1 MKYIS
6 RITALLLV
14 LMMLTPTFA
23 SALTLGT
30 ATQGDLDKLYQEAT
44 DSGYEYYPTG
54 YLGIWGEVDAFDT
67 LTNKDAYTFQW
78 YDAEG
83 NALQS
88 YGEDAPE
95 KLRFVYTMETQY
107 FHCVATRVSDG
118 ATMTSAI
125 KVIPPADIS
134 NPEGYLGF
142 LYDPSIF
149 LDVFGA
155 ADTLTIYHMM
165 IDTWNVT
172 MPNGMNLAESILEL
186 WWSEREESYF
196 DPYLLCS
203 CVVSG
208 AVASDECV
216 LHPNSDL
223 HVNGCSWKQPEI
235 SANVDVSTPES
246 LLMLENVVLA
256 AEERPDVDAY
266 AWQNYVYDPAI
277 AGMRWAVVEYVQ
289 GTNLYTIQINK
300 ESIQTAYRVVIE
312 TTDYNVFES
321 KPLYLGG
328 YDFFNW
334 IHTNQDIQAWMA
346 DDSVT
351 LADVVARYNDES
363 DRTNATDYTAGSE
376 GKKVNI
382 QVSEGTFAEDYVL
395 EVEESNEPAN
405 LLQTILTY
413 LIPDGYMD
421 AEVLAAFDIAFMGLN
436 SGNELQPAEGH
447 PVTLNFM
454 LDTTNVSIENAKIY
468 IYHMAKQADGTII
481 PEKVAGP
488 EIVTYGTQMIPVTA
502 ASFSD
507 YVAFAT
513 DDIHYFD
520 TQVLGGVVNLPAF
533 AGRDMTGY
541 SFQWYQYF
549 EGQPDVSLDGK
560 TYQNCEVFTMLDQAS
575 YYCVATPT
583 SEGEPETSELFV
595 VRANVTDY
603 ESYLNVLYGYYE
615 EYDLERIYELMTE
628 DWDVSVSYNLA
639 DAVMDYWYSNRDP
652 EYYDYDMLCT
662 CVVSGAISSDECML
676 HPDDIHDAN
685 CPWYRAVDVSNFDAL
700 KDLEL
705 GAEITLTTTLSGKL
719 EWQQGIVNTDGTIT
733 WDEQNP
739 IATGETCTMI
749 LTGETLTKVYR
760 CVDTDTGVASPTV
773 YIGGEVFFTWAINAA
788 DVAAW
793 LALEGNKMEYVL
805 AAYEAYLKGIAL
817 AEAIHVT
824 TTETGTMALLEL
836 HGLTTLAEIDA
847 DGNVIDT
854 RYHIAVATYDAT
866 TGTITALGN

>member
-30 ATQGDLDKLYQEAT
+30 ATQGDLDRLYQEAT

-54 YLGIWGEVDAFDT
+54 YLGFWGEVDAFDT

-134 NPEGYLGF
+134 NPEDYLGF

-256 AEERPDVDAY
+256 AGERPDVDAY

-334 IHTNQDIQAWMA
+334 ILTTDGIQEWMA
-346 DDSVT
+346 DESVT
-351 LADVVARYNDES
+351 LADVVARYNTAADEE
-363 DRTNATDYTAGSE
+363 DRTNAEDYTYGEE
-376 GKKVNI
+376 GESVNLKVP
-382 QVSEGTFAEDYVL
+382 QGTFAEDYVM
-395 EVEESNEPAN
+395 EFAEIAAGRVEQ
-405 LLQTILTY
+405 LQNVVMAQ
-413 LIPDGYMD
+413 MD
-421 AEVLAAFDIAFMGLN
+421 ATGTHVAQVLMALDISFASLAN
-436 SGNELQPAEGH
+436 RAKKLQPNA
-447 PVTLNFM
+447 PVTLTFQV
-454 LDTTNVSIENAKIY
+454 DTTGLDEALKYLYVYHIANDGTPEVVAGPVEVTFGVQPIPVQAEGFSTYLAMATSDVCVYCQQHEYCFYDELLINYKTPAEQYAYLVNLADDDFTGYLSDYVRHIEAGAPAILCTCVNYNEIAKKDDLKSHEEEHPESCPWADKTENLIGLVGFSIDLAVSVEGTYEWYLEHEDGTRTELGNQSNTYEAEYEKEPKLY
-468 IYHMAKQADGTII
+468 ICEVTTADGTT
-481 PEKVAGP
+481 E
-488 EIVTYGTQMIPVTA
+488 YRY
-502 ASFSD
+502 
-507 YVAFAT
+507 YVQA
-513 DDIHYFD
+513 
-520 TQVLGGVVNLPAF
+520 
-533 AGRDMTGY
+533 DMTDV
-541 SFQWYQYF
+541 YQYLGYL
-549 EGQPDVSLDGK
+549 EGLWVGD
-560 TYQNCEVFTMLDQAS
+560 
-575 YYCVATPT
+575 
-583 SEGEPETSELFV
+583 
-595 VRANVTDY
+595 
-603 ESYLNVLYGYYE
+603 
-615 EYDLERIYELMTE
+615 ERDRHAIYELMTTTWNVPLDETEGNTLAKAILVYWKYNYIE
-628 DWDVSVSYNLA
+628 DYIFEDV
-639 DAVMDYWYSNRDP
+639 
-652 EYYDYDMLCT
+652 LCS
-662 CVVSGAISSDECML
+662 CCINDDGVVTDQIML
-676 HPDDIHDAN
+676 HPDAAHTASE
-685 CPWYRAVDVSNFDAL
+685 CPWRQHELGLNPVYTDNGTLYYELMLIDENEELVTVAVSAMLDEQYHYFQDVNTGWYVAYLHEVTNEDGTVTQWIIPLPSEE
-700 KDLEL
+700 DLE
-705 GAEITLTTTLSGKL
+705 
-719 EWQQGIVNTDGTIT
+719 
-733 WDEQNP
+733 
-739 IATGETCTMI
+739 ETP
-749 LTGETLTKVYR
+749 
-760 CVDTDTGVASPTV
+760 A
-773 YIGGEVFFTWAINAA
+773 N
-788 DVAAW
+788 
-793 LALEGNKMEYVL
+793 
-805 AAYEAYLKGIAL
+805 
-817 AEAIHVT
+817 
-824 TTETGTMALLEL
+824 
-836 HGLTTLAEIDA
+836 
-847 DGNVIDT
+847 
-854 RYHIAVATYDAT
+854 
-866 TGTITALGN
+866 